1 VKTYYSN
8 IKHLIIIIFLFLNI
22 LSVFSQGEPFNDSK
36 WGGFHMMKYKTKKI
50 PRSVRKLIDDIIFI
64 EGGSFVKYNPSYSLQ
79 KRDTN
84 VLVNYGELRSLLDPP
99 KIMNVAEID
108 KNIDS
113 AEYSKPNLPYYMYS
127 NDFKFK
133 NYSRRA
139 VHSFYLSDHEVTNKE
154 YREFTD
160 WVTSSIARKILAKKY
175 PEKYLMPNTS
185 VFKPDVAIDW
195 EDPYLIS
202 ILFTDSNGTGV
213 KSINKRLIKYP
224 YYTMDY
230 KNMEYQEHEEI
241 PIYPN
246 GFLLDSFDNEGN
258 KMDYFEMSIYDDFPV
273 IGVSWKQAMA
283 YCLWRTDRLNE
294 AIIRHEY
301 PNYFRDFHHDTG
313 TIILEDGLLF
323 PNYRLPTTGELE
335 YVASTDISS
344 DFSSNTHMGLMDED
358 GNFLF
363 NFGSVIDENGS
374 VLKLPQSDGALLT
387 ARVKSYPPNSNGIYD
402 LMGNVSEWV
411 LDEVDDKIVNRALA
425 LVSDNDS
432 EALNKC
438 IRYIKENFDTTNVSK
453 ENILMAASRL
463 KSLTKE
469 YVRKFGNKNNLK
481 FVKGGSW
488 SDSPMHL
495 NIFLNNVYP
504 AQTQD
509 MKVGFRIARDRIF
522 GGGESGKPQKY
533 WLRYRGF

>member
-1 VKTYYSN
+1 MKN
-8 IKHLIIIIFLFLNI
+8 LIFIILLFLNI
-22 LSVFSQGEPFNDSK
+22 LSVFSQAQKFNDPK
-36 WGGFHMMKYKTKKI
+36 WGGFRHLKIKGKKI
-50 PRSVRKLIDDIIFI
+50 PRSVRKSIEDILFI
-64 EGGSFVKYNPSYSLQ
+64 EGGSYVKYNPTFALQ
-79 KRDTN
+79 DNDTN
-84 VLVNYGELRSLLDPP
+84 VLVNYSELAGLLNPSPLLSLAGLDE
-99 KIMNVAEID
+99 N
-108 KNIDS
+108 NDS
-113 AEYSKPNLPYYMYS
+113 VEYVGGIKYIRSKPYLPYYFTRPLVS
-127 NDFKFK
+127 I
-133 NYSRRA
+133 
-139 VHSFYLSDHEVTNKE
+139 HSFWLSDHEVTNRE

-185 VFKPDVAIDW
+185 LFKPDVAIDW
-195 EDPYLIS
+195 KDPYLRS
-202 ILFTDSNGTGV
+202 ILFNDSNGKGMKTV
-213 KSINKRLIKYP
+213 NKSLIKYP
-224 YYTMDY
+224 YYPVG
-230 KNMEYQEHEEI
+230 KNMEYHEHEEI

-294 AIIRHEY
+294 AILRHEY
-301 PNYFRDFHHDTG
+301 PNYFRDFHHDSG
-313 TIILEDGLLF
+313 TISLVDGLLF
-323 PNYRLPTTGELE
+323 PNYRLPTSAELE
-335 YVASTDISS
+335 YVTSTDISS

-363 NFGSVIDENGS
+363 NFGSVIDANGS

-387 ARVKSYPPNSNGIYD
+387 ARVKSYPPNSNGICD

-411 LDEVDDKIVNRALA
+411 LGEVDDKIVNRALA

-453 ENILMAASRL
+453 ETILMAASRL
-463 KSLTKE
+463 KILTTE
-469 YVRKFGNKNNLK
+469 FVRKFGNKNNLK

-488 SDSPMHL
+488 SDSPMYL
-495 NIFLNNVYP
+495 NIFLDNIYP
-504 AQTQD
+504 AQTQS
-509 MKVGFRIARDRIF
+509 MKVGFRIARDHIGSPISGR
-522 GGGESGKPQKY
+522 SGKPQKY
-533 WLRYRGF
+533 YYGYRPR